1 MLLLCAFI
9 VTFVMFV
16 LSIQSF
22 IQHQWMAGATQLIIA
37 LGFFALLM
45 RNIIAVRNQKQ
56 GCSTAGCSGTDWIT
70 NLFKKKEE
78 K

>member
-1 MLLLCAFI
+1 MCLIITL
-9 VTFVMFV
+9 VMFV
-16 LSIQSF
+16 LAIQSF
-22 IQHQWMAGATQLIIA
+22 MQHQWMAGTVQLIIA

-56 GCSTAGCSGTDWIT
+56 GCSTTGCSMTDWFT
-70 NLFKKKEE
+70 NLFKKKE

>member
-1 MLLLCAFI
+1 MCLI
-9 VTFVMFV
+9 VTLVMFV

-22 IQHQWMAGATQLIIA
+22 IQHQWMAGTVQLIIA
-37 LGFFALLM
+37 LGFFALLI

-56 GCSTAGCSGTDWIT
+56 GCSNTSCSMTDWFT
-70 NLFKKKEE
+70 NLFKKKE